1 MIVTRVFLFVR
12 TINYS
17 LVLFFFLFYLLL
29 PMVWVH
35 CLLYKLRE
43 FYFSLQRCCNNLT
56 RKYIINFEKMLVGYF
71 VISIMYLMPVRGHF
85 LRGVS
90 SRCIFKYP
98 HSAFKQYRNMGYTN
112 GHTIAVYLPR
122 IYPLK
127 IFKLNLIDRKWQL
140 IHICKY
146 CQS

>member
-1 MIVTRVFLFVR
+1 M
-12 TINYS
+12 
-17 LVLFFFLFYLLL
+17 LLQQ
-29 PMVWVH
+29 PNP
-35 CLLYKLRE
+35 
-43 FYFSLQRCCNNLT
+43 Q
-56 RKYIINFEKMLVGYF
+56 YIINLEKMLVGYF

-112 GHTIAVYLPR
+112 GHTIAVYVPR

-127 IFKLNLIDRKWQL
+127 IFKLNLTDRKWQL
-140 IHICKY
+140 IYLQVLPELKLRRFWNQTIPLLEKKL
-146 CQS
+146 SFKGNNRLK